1 MKKKYLESLQ
11 MNISNSYC
19 QKCKHHLHLNQLS
32 LFSSTGLFLLY
43 SNVHKKQAFKYL
55 FKIPF

>member
-19 QKCKHHLHLNQLS
+19 KKCKHHLHLQS
-32 LFSSTGLFLLY
+32 EQF
-43 SNVHKKQAFKYL
+43 
-55 FKIPF
+55 I

>member
-19 QKCKHHLHLNQLS
+19 KKRKRHLHLQYIRM
-32 LFSSTGLFLLY
+32 FIKKTGIQMF
-43 SNVHKKQAFKYL
+43 V
-55 FKIPF
+55 